1 MIKKEE
7 IKEGLEFVLPY
18 SDFKDEEDEK
28 EYIRRLVR
36 YGFDGVCFWKNAFYT
51 KIQFLGEERTI
62 ETRKRPVF
70 RVICK
75 GGFHGT
81 DERDFVFVENIEKI
95 DGVFGEEEYLN
106 IDLSFVEKFGEKVVK
121 SKKSPKIKRRNK
133 ERREMYDVPYLGK
146 YSIRLDSV
154 IGDDISTIAKI
165 KKVDDKDTDCS
176 LDFLDKAIDSWVIE
190 TLCNDS
196 LSKCIESINQYLKE
210 VHPKEG
216 EPEADSEKEDADRF
230 KEITDKMLETYKSKN
245 KDYGDSFR
253 NLFKECGMT
262 YAYGHLRE
270 KLERVKSLMSD
281 EAKVKGES
289 MKDSL
294 YDLANYAI
302 LTIMEIEKQK

>member
-7 IKEGLEFVLPY
+7 IKKGLEFVLPY
-18 SDFKDEEDEK
+18 DDFKDEEDEK

-36 YGFDGVCFWKNAFYT
+36 YGFEGISFWKNVFYT
-51 KIQFLGEERTI
+51 KIQFNGEECTI
-62 ETRKRPVF
+62 GTRERPVF
-70 RVICK
+70 EVCDGCK
-75 GGFHGT
+75 KQGIFVKNKNAGMG
-81 DERDFVFVENIEKI
+81 DEAYMF
-95 DGVFGEEEYLN
+95 
-106 IDLSFVEKFGEKVVK
+106 IDLSFVEKFGEKFVK
-121 SKKSPKIKRRNK
+121 KQKIKRRNK

-146 YSIRLDSV
+146 YSIRLDSG
-154 IGDDISTIAKI
+154 IGDDISSFAKI
-165 KKVDDKDTDCS
+165 KKEGDEDTDCS

-190 TLCNDS
+190 TLCNDN

-210 VHPKEG
+210 AHPKEG
-216 EPEADSEKEDADRF
+216 EPEADSNKEDADRF

-262 YAYGHLRE
+262 YAYGHLKE

-302 LTIMEIEKQK
+302 LTIMEIEKGGE